1 MGEGAKRVTTLIGE
15 NAGWSKRARG
25 STRAAFSP
33 SRALS
38 DIWAFQRDR
47 WILWLPPAMIAGAAF
62 WLLAPIDPPVWLG
75 PVALLVG
82 VAAAVA
88 LAAWPHATP
97 TGWQITVR
105 RALAGVFALIAAA
118 GLGAIAAHVRTLSV
132 SQPAFT
138 AADEPL
144 TVEGWVVANDASDN
158 GPRLRLLVRNIES
171 VAETPRY
178 VRLSVSDA
186 GVLTPGRAARCTC
199 MLGPPA
205 GPMAPGAYDFA
216 RRAFF
221 VRLGATGF
229 AFGRCRPANFEP
241 PPSWLDRQRLQLAAM
256 RSDLS
261 AAIYEAAPGR
271 GGAIAA
277 ALVTG
282 DRSSIDAD
290 TNAALR
296 DSGLGHL
303 LSVSGIHM
311 GVVGGLVFAMLLW
324 TLSLISPIALRFSV
338 KKIAAVGAL
347 LVLAAYLIVSGSSV
361 PALRSFVMACV
372 AFGAILLDRPAIS
385 MRGLALA
392 AFIVVMIFP
401 ESVLEPGFQMS
412 FAATMALVALFEMLK
427 RAPHEPALPTPGPLI
442 GALQATTRGIGGVL
456 LISFVAGLATDPFAI
471 YHFQRFAVYALP
483 ANLIAAPIMS
493 FLVAPMAA
501 LAAILAPFG
510 LADPALELM
519 ASALDLIAAV
529 GQTFGERPEAIRAL
543 PKPPDVAFAL
553 CVFALLWACLWRGAL
568 RWLGAPMLA
577 ASIALYVFAPRPVAA
592 FDSDLRAIYARD
604 GDRWTLLS
612 TSRRSTYARDKL
624 GSMLGLS
631 PAEIERLA
639 QPEACGETFCQWQT
653 PERMIFVARD
663 TAALDRSCV
672 ARAIVIAQIE
682 TPADYT
688 ERCQLASLITAES
701 IANLGG
707 ATITETPFGPHIARA
722 WPQEIRRAWTPQ
734 AKGGEGE

>member
-1 MGEGAKRVTTLIGE
+1 
-15 NAGWSKRARG
+15 
-25 STRAAFSP
+25 
-33 SRALS
+33 
-38 DIWAFQRDR
+38 
-47 WILWLPPAMIAGAAF
+47 MIAGAAA
-62 WLLAPIDPPVWLG
+62 WLLAPTDPPVWLG
-75 PVALLVG
+75 PAALALGV
-82 VAAAVA
+82 VAAAA

-97 TGWQITVR
+97 TGWPIFTR
-105 RALAGVFALIAAA
+105 RVLAGAFALIAAA

-132 SQPAFT
+132 AQPAFE
-138 AADEPL
+138 ASEEPT

-158 GPRLRLLVRNIES
+158 GPRLRLLVRNIEGMG
-171 VAETPRY
+171 ELPRY

-186 GVLTPGRAARCTC
+186 GLLTPGRAARCRGV
-199 MLGPPA
+199 LGPPA

-216 RRAFF
+216 RRAYFE
-221 VRLGATGF
+221 RLAATGF
-229 AFGRCRPANFEP
+229 AFGRCRPADFDAP
-241 PPSWLDRQRLQLAAM
+241 PNWLDRQRLIMAAM

-311 GVVGGLVFAMLLW
+311 GVVGGLVFATLLW
-324 TLSLISPIALRFSV
+324 TLSLVSPIALRFSV
-338 KKIAAVGAL
+338 KKIAAIGAL
-347 LVLAAYLIVSGSSV
+347 VVLAAYLIVSGSSV

-392 AFIVVMIFP
+392 AFIVVLIFP

-442 GALQATTRGIGGVL
+442 GGLQSITRGIGGVL

-471 YHFQRFAVYALP
+471 YHFQRFALYALP

-501 LAAILAPFG
+501 LAAVLAPFG

-529 GQTFGERPEAIRAL
+529 GQTFGERPEAIRAV
-543 PKPPDVAFAL
+543 PKPPEAAFIL
-553 CVFALLWACLWRGAL
+553 CVFALTWACLWRGAL

-577 ASIALYVFAPRPVAA
+577 ASIAMYIAAPLPVAA

-604 GDRWTLLS
+604 NGVWTLVAGS
-612 TSRRSTYARDKL
+612 TRSTYARDKL
-624 GSMLGLS
+624 GAMLGLS
-631 PAEIERLA
+631 PTEIEHLA
-639 QPEACGETFCQWQT
+639 PPEACGEAFCQWRT
-653 PERMIFVARD
+653 PKRTIFLARD
-663 TAALDRSCV
+663 AAALE
-672 ARAIVIAQIE
+672 RACLPHAVVIAQTE
-682 TPADYT
+682 TAPDYVN
-688 ERCQLASLITAES
+688 RCRLAALVTAAS
-701 IANLGG
+701 IAELGG
-707 ATITETPFGPHIARA
+707 ATITETPLGPRVARA
-722 WPQEIRRAWTPQ
+722 WPSDIQRPWTPQ
-734 AKGGEGE
+734 ARGREGE

>member
-1 MGEGAKRVTTLIGE
+1 
-15 NAGWSKRARG
+15 
-25 STRAAFSP
+25 
-33 SRALS
+33 
-38 DIWAFQRDR
+38 
-47 WILWLPPAMIAGAAF
+47 MIAGAAS
-62 WLLAPIDPPVWLG
+62 WMLAPTDPPAWLG
-75 PVALLVG
+75 PAALVLG
-82 VAAAVA
+82 IAAAAA

-97 TGWQITVR
+97 TGWPILVR
-105 RALAGVFALIAAA
+105 RILAGAFALIAAA
-118 GLGAIAAHVRTLSV
+118 GLGAIAAHVRTIAV
-132 SQPAFT
+132 AQPEFRSSE
-138 AADEPL
+138 EPA

-158 GPRLRLLVRNIES
+158 GPRLRLLVRNIEGVS
-171 VAETPRY
+171 DLPRY

-186 GVLTPGRAARCTC
+186 GLLTPGRAARCRGV
-199 MLGPPA
+199 LGPPA

-216 RRAFF
+216 RRAYFE
-221 VRLGATGF
+221 RLAATGF
-229 AFGRCRPANFEP
+229 AFGRCRPADFEP
-241 PPSWLDRQRLQLAAM
+241 PPGWLDRQRLVLAAM

-311 GVVGGLVFAMLLW
+311 GVVGGLVFATLLW

-442 GALQATTRGIGGVL
+442 GALQSITRGIGGVL

-471 YHFQRFAVYALP
+471 YHFQRFALYALP

-529 GQTFGERPEAIRAL
+529 GQTFGERPEAIRAV
-543 PKPPDVAFAL
+543 PKPPEAAFIL
-553 CVFALLWACLWRGAL
+553 CVFALTWACLWRGAL
-568 RWLGAPMLA
+568 RWIGAPMLA
-577 ASIALYVFAPRPVAA
+577 ACIAMYIAAPLPVAA
-592 FDSDLRAIYARD
+592 FDSDLRAIYVRD
-604 GDRWTLLS
+604 SGAWTLVANS
-612 TSRRSTYARDKL
+612 TRSTYARDRL
-624 GSMLGLS
+624 GAMLGLS
-631 PAEIERLA
+631 PSEIERLA
-639 QPEACGETFCQWQT
+639 PPEACGEAFCQWQT
-653 PERMIFVARD
+653 PKRTIFLARD
-663 TAALDRSCV
+663 AAALARACV
-672 ARAIVIAQIE
+672 PRAIVIAQTE
-682 TPADYT
+682 TPADYAA
-688 ERCQLASLITAES
+688 RCQLATLVSAQS
-701 IANLGG
+701 IAELGG
-707 ATITETPFGPHIARA
+707 ATITEAPLGPRIARA
-722 WPQEIRRAWTPQ
+722 WPRDIQRPWTPQ
-734 AKGGEGE
+734 ARTAEGEGD